1 MQTGHVDLHCHVL
14 PALDDGPAT
23 LADTVELLRAAWAG
37 GTRGVVATPHM
48 FLQQFDLRDP
58 ERVRRSFDDCRAELD
73 RLSENEKY
81 AFLGELELWLGA
93 ENHLT
98 PELLAAVEER
108 CAITLAGSRY
118 LLLEFP
124 PLLPVQQ
131 MIAGAER
138 IAAAGLVPVV
148 AHVERYPRLVARGAA
163 QLAARGCVLQ
173 INAASV
179 LGGWGSALRRG
190 SVRLLRDGMVGV
202 VASDGHD
209 AAERSASLEQPARWL
224 RKRFGA
230 ERTRAW
236 LDDNP
241 RRIVANRSLQ

>member
-1 MQTGHVDLHCHVL
+1 MQPGHVDLHCHVL
-14 PALDDGPAT
+14 PGLDDGPVT

-48 FLQQFDLRDP
+48 FLPPFDLEDP
-58 ERVRRSFDDCRAELD
+58 EQVCRSFDGCRAELD
-73 RLSENEKY
+73 RLSEREEY
-81 AFLGELELWLGA
+81 AFLAELELWLGA
-93 ENHLT
+93 ENRLT
-98 PELLAAVEER
+98 PELLAAVAER
-108 CAITLAGSRY
+108 RAITLAGSRY

-138 IAAAGLVPVV
+138 IVAAGLVPVV

-179 LGGWGSALRRG
+179 LGRWGSALRRR
-190 SVRLLRDGMVGV
+190 SVRLLRDGTVAV
-202 VASDGHD
+202 IASDGHD
-209 AAERSASLEQPARWL
+209 GTQRSASLERPARWL

-230 ERTRAW
+230 ERASAW
-236 LDDNP
+236 LDDTP